1 MTRNSP
7 LDQSLNFISYIDQL
21 KTVTRQN
28 GLWDGSRPE
37 NTAEHSWHAA
47 LSSQLLAPFA
57 NQMIDVDKV
66 TRMLLIHDL
75 IEIEAGDTF
84 VYDPEGLAAQENAE
98 LKAAEFVFGQLPEE
112 QRKAMRALWNEFEE
126 RESPEA
132 KFAKAVDRFMPLYS
146 NFCNGGYSWQAHQVT
161 KGQVVEIC
169 AIIQDGSRQLW
180 AVAEKMLSESVEK
193 GWLLP

>member
-1 MTRNSP
+1 MPSDKSLSQT
-7 LDQSLNFISYIDQL
+7 LNFISYSDRL
-21 KTVTRQN
+21 KQVIRRN

-47 LSSQLLAPFA
+47 LSAQLLAPYA
-57 NQMIDVDKV
+57 NQLIDVDKV

-84 VYDPEGLAAQENAE
+84 VYDAEGLAAQEEAE
-98 LKAAEFVFGQLPEE
+98 LKAAEVVFGHLPPE
-112 QRKAMRALWNEFEE
+112 QGQALRVLWDEFEE
-126 RESPEA
+126 RSTPEA
-132 KFAKAVDRFMPLYS
+132 KFAKAIDRFMPLYS
-146 NFCNGGYSWQAHQVT
+146 NYVNGGYSWQTSQVT

-169 AIIQDGSRQLW
+169 AIIQDGSSQLW
-180 AVAEKMLSESVEK
+180 AVAEQMLEESVQK